1 MMDKLQ
7 NLPHRHQHLSVLIS
21 IYYQERARTM
31 KIVLENIHKSYGK
44 RVIVNRVNL
53 SVAQGEVVG
62 LLGPNGAGKT
72 TTFYIAT
79 GLEKPNQ
86 GKVWL
91 GNLDVTEMPM
101 HKRARLGIGYL
112 AQEPSVFRQ
121 LSVQDN
127 ILLVLEQTNVPRWEW
142 TRRLTTLLRE
152 FRLEKLANSKGIQ
165 LSGGER
171 RRTELARSLA
181 AGQEGPKFL
190 LLDEP
195 FAGVDPI
202 AVSEI
207 QQIVARLRDRGM
219 GILIT
224 DHNVRETLAITDRA
238 YIMREGQILAFGA
251 TDELYGNS
259 LVRQYYLGDNF
270 QV

>member
-1 MMDKLQ
+1 
-7 NLPHRHQHLSVLIS
+7 
-21 IYYQERARTM
+21 M

-44 RVIVNRVNL
+44 RLIVNHVSL

-79 GLEKPNQ
+79 GLEKPNH

-91 GNLDVTEMPM
+91 DNSDITDFPM

-112 AQEPSVFRQ
+112 AQEPSVFRH
-121 LSVQDN
+121 LSVQEN
-127 ILLVLEQTNVPRWEW
+127 ILLVFEQTQVPRREW
-142 TRRLTTLLRE
+142 RKRLQTLLQE
-152 FRLEKLANSKGIQ
+152 FRLEKVANSKGIQ

-171 RRTELARSLA
+171 RRTELARALA
-181 AGQEGPKFL
+181 AGKNGPKFL
-190 LLDEP
+190 FLDEP

-207 QQIVARLRDRGM
+207 QEIVGQLRNRGM

-224 DHNVRETLAITDRA
+224 DHNVRETLSITDRG
-238 YIMREGQILAFGA
+238 YIMREGEILAFGN
-251 TDELYGNS
+251 TDELYNNP

-270 QV
+270 SI

>member
-1 MMDKLQ
+1 
-7 NLPHRHQHLSVLIS
+7 
-21 IYYQERARTM
+21 M
-31 KIVLENIHKSYGK
+31 KIALENVHKSYGK
-44 RVIVNRVNL
+44 RLIVNRVSI
-53 SVAQGEVVG
+53 SVSQGEIVG

-72 TTFYIAT
+72 TTFYMAT

-91 GNLDVTEMPM
+91 DNVDITPLSM

-112 AQEPSVFRQ
+112 AQEPSIFRQ
-121 LSVQDN
+121 LSVRDN
-127 ILLVLEQTNVPRWEW
+127 LLLVLEQTNVPRWEW
-142 TRRLTTLLRE
+142 SMRMDTLIRE
-152 FRLEKLANSKGIQ
+152 FRLEKVANSKGIQ

-171 RRTELARSLA
+171 RRTELARALA
-181 AGQEGPKFL
+181 AGREGPKFL

-207 QQIVARLRDRGM
+207 QQIVAKLRDRNM

-238 YIMREGQILAFGA
+238 YIMREGQILASGTA
-251 TDELYGNS
+251 EELYGNP

-270 QV
+270 HA